1 MQLLDESLISMS
13 EAAKELPG
21 RPHIATI
28 HRYARK
34 GVRGHLLET
43 VACGG
48 RIYTSREACRRFL
61 AAQNQT
67 SRNPGNGGFSNP
79 QRREQERVAREL
91 DALGL

>member
-1 MQLLDESLISMS
+1 MHLFDETLISLS
-13 EAAKELPG
+13 EATKELPG

-61 AAQNQT
+61 AAQNQQ
-67 SRNPGNGGFSNP
+67 SRNPGSGGFSNP
-79 QRREQERVAREL
+79 HRRDQERVEREL

>member
-1 MQLLDESLISMS
+1 MQLLDESLISLS
-13 EAAKELPG
+13 EATRELPG
-21 RPHIATI
+21 RLHIATV

-43 VACGG
+43 VTCGG

-61 AAQNQT
+61 AAQNQQQ
-67 SRNPGNGGFSNP
+67 RNSGSGGFSNP
-79 QRREQERVAREL
+79 QRPEQERVAREL